1 MLARSAA
8 LLAESLREPMTAPL
22 RRGQSPSGHPARSQ
36 VESHMTLHNLDECTT
51 TEGRVL
57 TVVLLFLD
65 YRCPRCDFQWSS
77 EEDSSCDADC
87 PNCGLRCLEPLRVT
101 PLGSEQP

>member
-1 MLARSAA
+1 MLAQSAA

-36 VESHMTLHNLDECTT
+36 EECHMTLHNLDKRTT
-51 TEGRVL
+51 TERRVL
-57 TVVLLFLD
+57 TLVLLFLD

-77 EEDSSCDADC
+77 EEDGACDDDC
-87 PNCGLRCLEPLRVT
+87 PNCGLRQLEPLRAT
-101 PLGSEQP
+101 PVGNEHP